1 MGVDGF
7 ERATNRGNG
16 PLDDEGLVPIFLG
29 ADLVSPATYSTW
41 NDAFDDIAAFATDVA
56 TLPPSPRATFL
67 SAMARSLHA
76 AARLF
81 AGETLSFEEK
91 LRDLVGVPAAPVP
104 DETIAVIHDS
114 LDRLMTSLGYT
125 NGTLA
130 DRVFAWQ
137 TGRYLDP
144 ADIPTLF
151 TAFMAEAKA
160 RTDALIWPTGDY
172 SMRLNAVRNVPYS
185 GRCSFDDGCMDIN
198 LDVSVTRAA
207 LKHLVCHEVFPGHST
222 QLLSTKAVA
231 ARGSA
236 PLDAL
241 LCTANMV
248 TGAVQEGIGDQGI
261 DLIDWIEDEHD
272 IAQIEVRRLQTA
284 TGTNAAWHLHVSD
297 WSPAQSVR
305 YLRDVGFGQESWANV
320 RTVMAQHPFRGAF
333 LASYWFG
340 NETVKELRERLPA
353 GKRAELTSALFH
365 GVQSID
371 SLRATFSD

>member
-1 MGVDGF
+1 MGVDAF
-7 ERATNRGNG
+7 ERAENRGDG

-29 ADLVSPATYSTW
+29 ADLVSPATYTTW
-41 NDAFDDIAAFATDVA
+41 NDAFDDIATFASEVA
-56 TLPPSPRATFL
+56 ALSSSPRTTFL
-67 SAMARSLHA
+67 SAMARSLRA

-91 LRDLVGVPAAPVP
+91 LRDLVGVPAAPVS
-104 DETIAVIHDS
+104 DETIAAIHES
-114 LDRLMTSLGYT
+114 LDRLMTKLGYT

-130 DRVFAWQ
+130 ERVFAWQ

-144 ADIPTLF
+144 AEIPALF
-151 TAFMAEAKA
+151 TAFMAEAKT

-172 SMRLNAVRNVPYS
+172 TMRLNAVRDVPYS

-198 LDVSVTRAA
+198 LDVAVTRAA

-222 QLLSTKAVA
+222 QLLSTKSVA
-231 ARGSA
+231 ARGTA

-248 TGAVQEGIGDQGI
+248 TGAVQEGIGDQGV

-284 TGTNAAWHLHVSD
+284 TGTNAAWHLHLSG
-297 WSPAQSVR
+297 WTPARSVD
-305 YLRDVGFGQESWANV
+305 YLRAVGFGQESWANV

-340 NETVKELRERLPA
+340 NETVKELRETTPTE
-353 GKRAELTSALFH
+353 KRAELISALFGSVH
-365 GVQSID
+365 SIE
-371 SLRATFSD
+371 SLRASLSD